1 MRVETYEL
9 PGPYLFRSMKTTYV
23 ISACQHGKDLPTIL
37 QMLLERPPTPQLTVM
52 YLMDAGEGVQQAH
65 KQIVQLEKETHAS
78 VLVLDETSRYTRHM
92 TPESIMEVEAL
103 LTGVGYRNANVHPVT
118 MIALG
123 AVPLLSTPVARG
135 GKVGYLAVWRGLG
148 MHALVLTRRAR
159 RHIADMSRKE
169 RSDVAY
175 GYELYKSLRTI
186 TPLKPLVT
194 TTTVAENNTGDAELS
209 MLDTGLRWLL
219 WARTGDEMYYRLH
232 MLGACGGLGTVAVA
246 FMGGVLVIAAV
257 SACG

>member
-23 ISACQHGKDLPTIL
+23 ISCKQAGTDLPTIL

-52 YLMDAGEGVQQAH
+52 YLMDADEGVQYAH
-65 KQIVQLEKETHAS
+65 RQIVQLERETHAS
-78 VLVLDETSRYTRHM
+78 VLVLDETSRYTGYM
-92 TPESIMEVEAL
+92 TAENVTRVEAM
-103 LTGVGYRNANVHPVT
+103 LTGVGYRGAKPTPVA

-123 AVPLLSTPVARG
+123 AVPLVSIPLAMG
-135 GKVGYLAVWRGLG
+135 GTVEHLAVWRGLG
-148 MHALVLTRRAR
+148 MHALVLTRSAR

-186 TPLKPLVT
+186 TPLKPLVATASVET
-194 TTTVAENNTGDAELS
+194 TPAAEVS
-209 MLDTGLRWLL
+209 MLDTVIQCLL
-219 WARTGDEMYYRLH
+219 WARTGDEMYCRLH

-246 FMGGVLVIAAV
+246 FVWGVLVVAAA
-257 SACG
+257 SACAG